1 MERIRRVGQSMILS
15 DLAKKGMC
23 EGRGEERMDSMNVV
37 PDTVVRKKEET
48 QRGVKT
54 IEMEENE
61 SITPI
66 VTNKTALKSVIAV
79 VSDLRGW
86 ESVDCSVSEMVISSN
101 CCNEVEVKDVDL
113 GRFTCLKVFVVGDE
127 CFGNVNEVKL
137 IGLSQLERV
146 VIGMNSFTKYK
157 GDWPKNNPNR
167 YFYLKNC
174 ERVRELKI
182 GCASFNYY
190 SVCEI
195 VNVPSLEVI
204 EMGELN
210 EYSYN
215 FHNASLE
222 LKSDCERTEL
232 INRLAQFEIISGW

>member
-1 MERIRRVGQSMILS
+1 MDRIRRVGCSAILS

-23 EGRGEERMDSMNVV
+23 EGRGEEREESMNIALE
-37 PDTVVRKKEET
+37 TVVRKKEET
-48 QRGVKT
+48 QRGVKMKV
-54 IEMEENE
+54 IEENE
-61 SITPI
+61 SITPV

-137 IGLSQLERV
+137 IGLSQLEMV
-146 VIGMNSFTKYK
+146 VIGKNCFTK
-157 GDWPKNNPNR
+157 KNWYDYNPYR
-167 YFYLKNC
+167 YFYLKDC

-182 GCASFNYY
+182 GCWSFSDY
-190 SVCEI
+190 SVCDIE
-195 VNVPSLEVI
+195 NVDSMEVI

-210 EYSYN
+210 EESYSFNY
-215 FHNASLE
+215 ASLE
-222 LKSDCERTEL
+222 LKSDSR
-232 INRLAQFEIISGW
+232 IMR

>member
-15 DLAKKGMC
+15 ELAKKGMC
-23 EGRGEERMDSMNVV
+23 EGRGEEREESMNIALE
-37 PDTVVRKKEET
+37 TVVRKREET
-48 QRGVKT
+48 QREVKLK
-54 IEMEENE
+54 EMEENE
-61 SITPI
+61 SITPV

-113 GRFTCLKVFVVGDE
+113 GRFTCLKVFVVGDK
-127 CFGNVNEVKL
+127 CFGNVKEMKL
-137 IGLSQLERV
+137 VGLDRLEMV
-146 VIGMNSFTKYK
+146 VIG
-157 GDWPKNNPNR
+157 KNCFRENENPDR

-182 GCASFNYY
+182 GCASFNDY